1 MEKST
6 KKYWILALVIPFT
19 MVGMFVAYMIISY
32 AQRTS
37 TGSAGNT
44 VSSITPE
51 IAKDSYYGGVYMD
64 SVKLPSSNGSASVI
78 KTAYISMSADD
89 MDATVKSISDLELE
103 YKAEATTS
111 QDSGKGA
118 ARYISMTIKVE
129 QAKFEEFYNAL
140 KALPGEFTYSST
152 GTSDVTETVEDL
164 QARLDNLQTL
174 ETQLSSVLKQAKTVT
189 DILAV
194 QKELSTTRTQ
204 IEELQTQIKNL
215 DNQTSYSYVSVMI
228 SQSSVGSQLSDDQWL
243 PLGILKDAGRA
254 LVGFAKFLGT
264 GLIYVVVFS
273 PVIAAVVVPVI
284 IIQKRA
290 KK

>member
-37 TGSAGNT
+37 TESVGNT
-44 VSSITPE
+44 VSSLSPE
-51 IAKDSYYGGVYMD
+51 IAEDSSYGGVYMD
-64 SVKLPSSNGSASVI
+64 SAKLPSSNGSESVI

-89 MDATVKSISDLELE
+89 MDATTKSISDLESE
-103 YKAEATTS
+103 YKAETTTS
-111 QDSGKGA
+111 QDSGKGS
-118 ARYISMTIKVE
+118 ARYISITIKVE
-129 QAKFEEFYNAL
+129 QSKFEEFYNDIKL
-140 KALPGEFTYSST
+140 LPGEFTYSST

-164 QARLDNLQTL
+164 QARLKNLQTL
-174 ETQLSSVLKQAKTVT
+174 ETQLSGVLKQAKTVT

-194 QKELSTTRTQ
+194 QRELSTTRTQ
-204 IEELQTQIKNL
+204 IEELQAQIKNL
-215 DNQTSYSYVSVMI
+215 DNQTSYSYISIVI
-228 SQSSVGSQLSDDQWL
+228 SQSSTGSQLSDNEWL